1 MKPNQLNFIT
11 NNSGLFMM
19 TIYVPS
25 GSIYENIGSFKD
37 KKVSGISHFIEHL
50 LFKHTEKYTGKEV
63 LQNFTK
69 LGGFYNA
76 STDKDQ
82 TMFYV
87 KTLVENYNMA
97 IDLLYEVVMRP
108 RFKRY
113 EVGTERKIVL
123 EELGQTKDD
132 YDDIL
137 YKGSNESIFDKDNI
151 YLPPVIGNK
160 SHLTH
165 TKFNTLW
172 EYYCKRFKNCLVLVN
187 CDHSYRQKVNDYI
200 VAKMFNGKKE
210 LKQFDFY
217 EPELEKLSL
226 KTIRKV
232 IVDVQD
238 TVQYNSCLTFLS
250 YPFKDFKNNIILD
263 FVKFCLTD
271 AGLYSVLSYAIREK
285 RGLVYSIKA
294 TNEKM
299 RYIGLFKIYFGTS
312 NKNLVSILQ
321 VIVDLLS
328 DIKKDGL
335 KKDVLLFYKTSYLNH
350 VKYRFT
356 NEEYR
361 ATWHGDNIFYGIQ
374 LTEKEYIAYIE
385 KITNEDIKKIF
396 DHVFKFPSMSI
407 YTFGKY
413 KDTKA
418 LQKEISNIY
427 STQSNS
433 QH

>member
-1 MKPNQLNFIT
+1 MKANQLNFIHNT
-11 NNSGLFMM
+11 SGLFMM

-25 GSIYENIGSFKD
+25 GSIYENVASFKD
-37 KKVSGISHFIEHL
+37 KQVSGISHFIEHL
-50 LFKHTEKYTGKEV
+50 LFKRTEKYTGKEV
-63 LQNFTK
+63 LEHFTK

-108 RFKRY
+108 RFKRH

-132 YDDIL
+132 YEDIL
-137 YKGSNESIFDKDNI
+137 YKGSNESILDKDNI
-151 YLPPVIGNK
+151 YLPSVIGKK
-160 SHLTH
+160 SHLIH
-165 TKFNTLW
+165 VKFNTLW
-172 EYYCKRFKNCLVLVN
+172 KYYCERFKNCLVLVN
-187 CDHSYRQKVNDYI
+187 CDRNYTKKVNDYI

-217 EPELEKLSL
+217 EPELEKLS
-226 KTIRKV
+226 IQRVRKV
-232 IVDVQD
+232 IIDIQD

-250 YPFKDFKNNIILD
+250 YPFKEYKNNIILD

-294 TNEKM
+294 SNEKM

-312 NKNLVSILQ
+312 NKNIVSILQ
-321 VIVDLLS
+321 VILDILS

-335 KKDVLLFYKTSYLNH
+335 EKDMLLFYKTSYLNH
-350 VKYRFT
+350 VKYKFT

-361 ATWHGDNIFYGIQ
+361 ATWHGDNIFYGVK
-374 LTEKEYIAYIE
+374 LTEKEYIAHIE
-385 KITNEDIKKIF
+385 KITNEDIKNIF
-396 DHVFKFPSMSI
+396 HHVFQFVNMSI

-413 KDTKA
+413 KDTKT
-418 LQKEISNIY
+418 LQKEISNMF
-427 STQSNS
+427 TM
-433 QH
+433 